1 MLNLKPYTD
10 PMPAGVILPK
20 IEVERKVYYDLDLDP
35 KTSNFNLLRALCLR
49 GVEQRQ
55 INKLKNK
62 NEYYDRVKM
71 ELSVLQELGFV
82 DYILLN
88 WDVLNFCHRNE
99 IPTGPGR
106 GSAAGSLV
114 LYLLKVTDIDP
125 IKYDLFFERFVSKSR
140 AKKITHKGIDYIDG
154 SLCPDVD
161 NDISYDRRSEVIE
174 YIEKK
179 HKGKTCKIL
188 TLNTLSSKLCI
199 KECAKIVAGMS
210 EEEVNEIS
218 SFIPKEFGKVANLQK
233 AYDES
238 DKFKKFANRNKKTFE
253 IAKKLEGLNKNTG
266 VHPSGIAISSCQ
278 VEQIMP
284 MQKTNDG
291 QLVSAYDMND
301 VASLMVKFD
310 ILGLRTLSVVYDTCR
325 QLNKNIK
332 DIDTEDENLYKNFKN
347 IEASKGLFQIEA
359 DTNFKVC
366 KKIEP
371 KNLEQLSAVVAIARP
386 GALDYLSTYSDYVK
400 TGEFQS
406 VNSFFDDI
414 LSYTGGIP
422 LFQEQL
428 MKMAVKVGFTLDESE
443 QIRRCVTGDT
453 RFMSKSR
460 GWIKIDDLLKE
471 GYKDDEFL
479 LIDEWGNEI
488 WKPIS
493 DIWSNGK
500 KQVKY
505 VEADNGMTV
514 KASQHHQFFTDNGWK
529 ARNRLLNSD
538 YLGITFNT
546 NNFGQKTISSDLAVV
561 LAGMMAEGYF
571 VHGKMATFTNFDKG
585 VYDQFLKS
593 SIKVFG
599 SDNVRQRKCG
609 KVIGLSLLAQNVL
622 LKYMK
627 RGKSANKTIP
637 EIIFRQDKNT
647 ISKFISFVFACEG
660 TITEQELSIT
670 SKSRGLINKLQLLF
684 CQYGIRTY
692 TNIKKNKE
700 YGDYHVLHVSSSM
713 KAKYL
718 KLFRENFSEC
728 LQEYKLKKIDKH
740 LSKKENSC
748 FSGPTGEDIPFNIV
762 QKFMNQYPH
771 VPNSLKCSSG
781 RLYKNGTNIN
791 TNVFKKFCKKSKDSK
806 WQQFAKGS
814 LNFSKVKNLNKEIR
828 EVEVFDFSVDES
840 TPFIVAN
847 GMIIHNCVGK
857 KKIKEMA
864 TWEEKIKNKIE
875 ENNLDKSVGEVLWKV
890 AEDSAKYSFNKS
902 HAVSYATLSAMTAY
916 LKFKYPKQFFLS
928 LLKMTK
934 HEPDSHAEIA
944 LVNQELCLFNI
955 KLLPPDLSKSN
966 IDFDIEGN
974 NIRYGLNSIKGV
986 SEKTLEN
993 LIEFRDAQQNNQT
1006 KYDVFLTAKQCGI
1019 NIGVLSGLIQGG
1031 AMDSFCEKIN
1041 EIPNR
1046 CRLVL
1051 EAQAFNILTEREK
1064 RNAIQLGEKFNF
1076 DILKTVQAFLVES
1089 LIGDDNKLIMK
1100 KSRFETYKKKYS
1112 SYRLIYEK
1120 NRKHL
1125 KFANWFFETKYLGYS
1140 HSTEIKKVFKNCS
1153 NLVNTLDLKSVQK
1166 NDKIKLVGVVTKCVT
1181 RKSGV
1186 GNKYMMVEVQ
1196 DDFGKVNFMIVN
1208 NRTSANLDHY
1218 LNNGGKVPKEN
1229 QIVFIHGSKSDN
1241 IIFGDN
1247 LSILDEKIYTKLSE
1261 IK

>member
-1 MLNLKPYTD
+1 MLNLKPYAD

-20 IEVERKVYYDLDLDP
+20 IEVEKKVYYDLDLDP

-99 IPTGPGR
+99 IPTGQGR

-114 LYLLKVTDIDP
+114 LYLLNVTDIDP

-443 QIRRCVTGDT
+443 QIRR
-453 RFMSKSR
+453 
-460 GWIKIDDLLKE
+460 I
-471 GYKDDEFL
+471 
-479 LIDEWGNEI
+479 
-488 WKPIS
+488 
-493 DIWSNGK
+493 
-500 KQVKY
+500 
-505 VEADNGMTV
+505 
-514 KASQHHQFFTDNGWK
+514 
-529 ARNRLLNSD
+529 
-538 YLGITFNT
+538 
-546 NNFGQKTISSDLAVV
+546 
-561 LAGMMAEGYF
+561 
-571 VHGKMATFTNFDKG
+571 
-585 VYDQFLKS
+585 
-593 SIKVFG
+593 
-599 SDNVRQRKCG
+599 
-609 KVIGLSLLAQNVL
+609 
-622 LKYMK
+622 
-627 RGKSANKTIP
+627 
-637 EIIFRQDKNT
+637 
-647 ISKFISFVFACEG
+647 
-660 TITEQELSIT
+660 
-670 SKSRGLINKLQLLF
+670 
-684 CQYGIRTY
+684 
-692 TNIKKNKE
+692 
-700 YGDYHVLHVSSSM
+700 
-713 KAKYL
+713 
-718 KLFRENFSEC
+718 
-728 LQEYKLKKIDKH
+728 
-740 LSKKENSC
+740 
-748 FSGPTGEDIPFNIV
+748 
-762 QKFMNQYPH
+762 
-771 VPNSLKCSSG
+771 
-781 RLYKNGTNIN
+781 
-791 TNVFKKFCKKSKDSK
+791 
-806 WQQFAKGS
+806 
-814 LNFSKVKNLNKEIR
+814 
-828 EVEVFDFSVDES
+828 
-840 TPFIVAN
+840 
-847 GMIIHNCVGK
+847 VGK
-857 KKIKEMA
+857 KKIDQMEAWK
-864 TWEEKIKNKIE
+864 EKIEDKIK

-993 LIEFRDAQQNNQT
+993 VIEFRDAQQNNQT

-1031 AMDSFCEKIN
+1031 VMDSFCEKIN

-1076 DILKTVQAFLVES
+1076 DILKTVRAFLVES
-1089 LIGDDNKLIMK
+1089 LMGDDNKLIMK

-1140 HSTEIKKVFKNCS
+1140 HSTEIKKVFKNS
-1153 NLVNTLDLKSVQK
+1153 FDLVSTLDLKSVQK

-1181 RKSGV
+1181 RKSAV

-1196 DDFGKVNFMIVN
+1196 DDFGKVNFMIMN
-1208 NRTSANLDHY
+1208 NRKGANLDHY